1 MRTDRELL
9 ELAAKAAGYREFQYC
24 ETSSG
29 QQAIYVHDGN
39 IGFWMPLTDDG
50 DALRL
55 AVKLSLRVEAR
66 PDGHIYV
73 WSGEYLIW
81 RDFAFNE
88 HVDHE
93 REAAMRRAIV
103 NTAAEIGAHPKQHN
117 DGGADN
123 G

>member
-9 ELAAKAAGYREFQYC
+9 ELAAKAAGLVTYDDYDDNMWAHRADQHPDEAC
-24 ETSSG
+24 HWNPM
-29 QQAIYVHDGN
+29 I
-39 IGFWMPLTDDG
+39 DDG

-73 WSGEYLIW
+73 WSGEYLMW

-117 DGGADN
+117 DGGADAR
-123 G
+123 

>member
-1 MRTDRELL
+1 MRSDLELL
-9 ELAAKAAGYREFQYC
+9 ELAA
-24 ETSSG
+24 
-29 QQAIYVHDGN
+29 QAIGEQFHSGHITQNGKQYEWVEWN
-39 IGFWMPLTDDG
+39 PLTDDG

-88 HVDHE
+88 HVAHE

-117 DGGADN
+117 DGGAVYE
-123 G
+123 